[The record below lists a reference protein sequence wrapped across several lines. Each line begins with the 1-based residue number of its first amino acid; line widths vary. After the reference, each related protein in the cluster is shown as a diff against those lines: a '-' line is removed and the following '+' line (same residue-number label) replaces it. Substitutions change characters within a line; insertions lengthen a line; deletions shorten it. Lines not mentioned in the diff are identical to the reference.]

1 MSTGWRKS
9 ARPSDLPPCGG
20 AVRSFDK
27 LRTEGARRNDIV
39 TIPPSQQI
47 LKGGL
52 RPMRDRDSTC
62 LFREPTVPGVLAA
75 VEDVQV
81 DAAIDPVRKAGP
93 RILPE
98 HPLLLRIRFGGMRCH
113 RAKPKG
119 MFLELPS
126 EVVVIEIGAGV
137 DDGPL
142 TVVFLQLVHEDLH
155 FLQHE
160 CARRTPFAGPGVSV
174 PFDID
179 DRRNGAFHF
188 RNVANEP
195 IRLFAGGSAPVEEM
209 VGASSYASRAGRA
222 PVTLEHGVKVIAAVR
237 RFDVDE
243 VRPLGAKLGPVNV
256 ALP

>member
-81 DAAIDPVRKAGP
+81 DAALDPVRKAGP

-98 HPLLLRIRFGGMRCH
+98 HPLPLRIRFGGMRGH
-113 RAKPKG
+113 GAKPKG
-119 MFLELPS
+119 IILELPF

-137 DDGPL
+137 NDWPL
-142 TVVFLQLVHEDLH
+142 TVVLFQFVHEDLH
-155 FLQHE
+155 LLQHAL
-160 CARRTPFAGPGVSV
+160 ARRTSFAGSGLAV

-179 DRRNGAFHF
+179 DGRQGAFHF
-188 RNVANEP
+188 RNVTNEP

-209 VGASSYASRAGRA
+209 VGAASHASRSGRA
-222 PVTLEHGVKVIAAVR
+222 PVTFEHWIKVIAA
-237 RFDVDE
+237 
-243 VRPLGAKLGPVNV
+243 
-256 ALP
+256 